1 VSARISYEELSN
13 LLRLA
18 RELCEQMDA
27 VGADD
32 EALLEVRLLR
42 AVEGLEGRL
51 NAAHGADVAPSRAG
65 ATEVEP

>member
-1 VSARISYEELSN
+1 MSARISNEELSN

-27 VGADD
+27 VDADD

-42 AVEGLEGRL
+42 AVERLEPRL
-51 NAAHGADVAPSRAG
+51 EPARGAHVAPGRALDRG
-65 ATEVEP
+65 DEP

>member
-1 VSARISYEELSN
+1 MSVRLSHEELSN

-27 VGADD
+27 DRADD

-42 AVEGLEGRL
+42 AVEPLEPRL
-51 NAAHGADVAPSRAG
+51 ARACGADVAPGRTLELRS
-65 ATEVEP
+65 EP

>member
-1 VSARISYEELSN
+1 MSARISNEELSN

-27 VGADD
+27 VDADD

-42 AVEGLEGRL
+42 AVERLEPRL
-51 NAAHGADVAPSRAG
+51 DPARGADVAPRRAPG
-65 ATEVEP
+65 GEDEP